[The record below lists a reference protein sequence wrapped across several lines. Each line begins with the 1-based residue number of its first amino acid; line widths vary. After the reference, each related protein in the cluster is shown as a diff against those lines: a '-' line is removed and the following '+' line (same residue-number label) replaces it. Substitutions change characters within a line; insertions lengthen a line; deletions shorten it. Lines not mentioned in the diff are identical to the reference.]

1 MCDAGDNLLQM
12 NAPSRASGGR
22 NHQPPHVQKHPIYI
36 SRVISKAE
44 HEAHLHRW
52 RPPQF
57 IKCAPLSREL
67 RKEHGKVM
75 VHTGQ
80 DAHRNWKGAFKRRTW
95 YGACVRRDKLNAN
108 RRAGSIQPCIKAGY
122 VMAGVRSFDRM
133 IPEET
138 NRCNMEEA
146 FLGMDG
152 DINKDW

>member
-1 MCDAGDNLLQM
+1 MRATIYCRWTPRV
-12 NAPSRASGGR
+12 APREGATTSLRMSKSALFIYPASYLR
-22 NHQPPHVQKHPIYI
+22 
-36 SRVISKAE
+36 AE